1 MNKVAGK
8 YQLIL
13 ALKVNSSASQ
23 MNDWK
28 QFTSNP
34 KNWLKKKKGE
44 ERKEGKR
51 EGRKERCKEE
61 KGNRNTCG
69 FKFSLHLI

>member
-13 ALKVNSSASQ
+13 TLKVNSSASQ

-28 QFTSNP
+28 QFTSNT
-34 KNWLKKKKGE
+34 KN
-44 ERKEGKR
+44 
-51 EGRKERCKEE
+51 
-61 KGNRNTCG
+61 
-69 FKFSLHLI
+69 

>member
-13 ALKVNSSASQ
+13 TLKVNSSASQ

-28 QFTSNP
+28 QFTSNT
-34 KNWLKKKKGE
+34 KNWLKKKKEKKG
-44 ERKEGKR
+44 RKEGGK
-51 EGRKERCKEE
+51 EGRKDGRKKKETE
-61 KGNRNTCG
+61 NTCG